1 MFAVSGPG
9 PELCV
14 APLCLLDAKVKWRYT
29 LTDSSEQQADRPANV
44 AQWANAIQDAGM
56 GKRSLAQSP
65 LTIGELAVGEG
76 EGTLVVTPAGPVT
89 IPAAPEMANFVRQVR
104 DDFTR
109 MMMEYQF
116 AIDEVL
122 TKVTILREEYLH
134 LQKYNPIEHVTSRV
148 KTAESILNKMAR
160 RGVAPT
166 VEAIR
171 ENIRDIAGIRITCS
185 FIADTYKMMDAL
197 ASQDDIQV
205 LEVKDYIA
213 NPKPNGYK
221 SLHAIVEI
229 PVFLST
235 GPVRVPVEVQIR
247 TIAMDFWAS
256 LEHKIFYKYE
266 GDVPPHLIEELTDAA
281 HAAENLDLKMERLHK
296 EMHGDPNH
304 PSADT
309 ASLPAINDETLRRL
323 WESARN
329 LQ

>member
-1 MFAVSGPG
+1 M
-9 PELCV
+9 
-14 APLCLLDAKVKWRYT
+14 
-29 LTDSSEQQADRPANV
+29 TDSGEQQTVPSRTV

-56 GKRSLAQSP
+56 GKRALNQAPLA
-65 LTIGELAVGEG
+65 LGDG

-89 IPAAPEMANFVRQVR
+89 LPAAPDMTNFVRQIR

-116 AIDEVL
+116 AIDEIL

-148 KTAESILNKMAR
+148 KTAESILDKMAR

-197 ASQDDIQV
+197 ACQDDIRV

-281 HAAENLDLKMERLHK
+281 YAAENLDLKMERLHK
-296 EMHGDPNH
+296 EMHGDPDH

-309 ASLPAINDETLRRL
+309 AATPVLNEQTLRRL
-323 WESARN
+323 WESAQN